1 MVTSEQIMKIVN
13 FRVKKVLDLAELS
26 LPQDKFPK
34 FRKLIL
40 DEFGQSGLAKEL
52 ERVLRERDR

>member
-40 DEFGQSGLAKEL
+40 DEFGQTDWQGNWKGF
-52 ERVLRERDR
+52 

>member
-40 DEFGQSGLAKEL
+40 DEFGQNGLAREL
-52 ERVLRERDR
+52 ERVLRERER